1 MIEQS
6 KSNIFPFFVLSVIV
20 HVAVFYMFF
29 YQAKKNVF
37 VQIPVEVSFY
47 SPVQQRAT
55 ITETNNQQKTEQIKE
70 KTVEQNAKKEEI
82 VISKKEEKKKT
93 QEKKIIKKQEKKV
106 IKEEVFDKKTIIDGT
121 NIKNLSN
128 SIEVSQNRSVM
139 FDDVNFKYNY
149 YTNTIVKKIGK
160 YWQWSSSYAS
170 FRAVVYFKIDRNG
183 AVHSVKIKESS
194 GDDDFDQNALR
205 SVQLASPFAPL
216 PEGYREKDLGVY
228 FEFKFR

>member
-20 HVAVFYMFF
+20 HVAVFYTFF
-29 YQAKKNVF
+29 YQTKQNVF
-37 VQIPVEVSFY
+37 IQIPVDVSFY
-47 SPVQQRAT
+47 SPVQQKAT
-55 ITETNNQQKTEQIKE
+55 ITETNNQQKNEEI
-70 KTVEQNAKKEEI
+70 KKEIIEQKVKKEDI
-82 VISKKEEKKKT
+82 VISKKEDKKKNKE
-93 QEKKIIKKQEKKV
+93 EKIVKKQEKKV
-106 IKEEVFDKKTIIDGT
+106 VKEDVFDKKTIIDGT

-128 SIEVSQNRSVM
+128 NVEISQNRNVM
-139 FDDVNFKYNY
+139 FDDANFKYNY

-170 FRAVVYFKIDRNG
+170 LRAVVYFKIDRNG
-183 AVHSVKIKESS
+183 TVHSVKIKESS

-216 PEGYREKDLGVY
+216 PEGYTEKDLGVY